1 MTHKVKTAM
10 FILLVAIGVAI
21 GFFVIFNSDSFENEE
36 IDFSEN
42 VIQLET
48 YTELNTTQI
57 DTDIIKTFPKGEV
70 ENIFVSAGK
79 THEDKNTETAL
90 IISKE
95 SATRKTTVVE
105 VTKNSSS
112 NSDVIV
118 TDVMDIVQYPLNLNT
133 ATSEELQT
141 LPKIGSVIAERII
154 SYREANGGF
163 KNREELLSISGIGEA
178 IYSEIF
184 DMVYLDVEYFTE
196 PLESDVID
204 ENISTEIVVE
214 TVLQTTEIPHLDINK
229 AEKDDFMR
237 IPGIDEKLAE
247 SIIELREKIH
257 KFQNVRELLL
267 IEGMTNKKLVSI
279 WDYLYIEDDTNVG

>member
-79 THEDKNTETAL
+79 THESKNTETTL

-112 NSDVIV
+112 NSDVII
-118 TDVMDIVQYPLNLNT
+118 TDIMDIVQYPLNLNT

-184 DMVYLDVEYFTE
+184 NMVYLDVEYFTE

-204 ENISTEIVVE
+204 ENISTETAVE

>member
-79 THEDKNTETAL
+79 THESKNTETTL

-112 NSDVIV
+112 NSDVII
-118 TDVMDIVQYPLNLNT
+118 TDIMDIVQYPLNLNT

-184 DMVYLDVEYFTE
+184 NMVYLDVEYFTE

-204 ENISTEIVVE
+204 ENIFTETAVE